1 MKRVLFFI
9 FIITFTSTLPF
20 SMGEA
25 ESIPDWVKNNAE
37 WWANDEIPDSAF
49 IDGLEFLI
57 NNGIINLEKTSTHQP
72 HSELLTWDELVKD
85 AKYAYD
91 GSIELKNILFAEN
104 TEVTTRFNS
113 DLDGFAPIATY
124 DFIRSGIGM
133 YSITSDKNYLDQA
146 RRTAD
151 FVDSYFLTEQNLI
164 FHYDPLTGYHYSLSG
179 HTNQELVYDFSR
191 LALIDTNYVPM
202 VEKLTNEII
211 QTEINFETNLFYTN
225 VDAYGNPRDTDMY
238 ISYDAASGISSLLIA
253 YEATSNEKYLNQ
265 AKNTLLAYW
274 DLRNKDT
281 NLIPSMVNADTK
293 EVKQEFMQ
301 QYGAGIFLKLLL
313 HYYYLTD
320 DPEIMSIMMTYSDS
334 VIEHFWDGKTWD
346 YRVNYDGTILSNSIE
361 ANFGKLDDALFLL
374 YELDP
379 VIFDNV
385 YQFAKSDYDNSLKN
399 DLTLENNL
407 IIHSVKDDGSKDSP
421 QSMMTYAF
429 LINQNIAY
437 RLYHDTG
444 NAIYLEDFHKFYDS
458 LIKNHKRQYGYINGI
473 DAYSLENTELGVL
486 LNQVAPASISNKIN
500 LTFVPSDN
508 VRIIWTIIGNHEL
521 SQPFMTTFHDPG
533 RFNNVEFDYK
543 NRLIDMKTVYGKGTI
558 TFADKIKSVIVDD
571 VEYND
576 FKNFTLNTLDGQ
588 HHYQVFLE

>member
-1 MKRVLFFI
+1 MAE
-9 FIITFTSTLPF
+9 T
-20 SMGEA
+20 
-25 ESIPDWVKNNAE
+25 ESIPEWVKNNAE

-57 NNGIINLEKTSTHQP
+57 NNGIINLEKTSTPQP
-72 HSELLTWDELVKD
+72 HSELLTWDELVED

-91 GSIELKNILFAEN
+91 GSTELKNILFAEN

-113 DLDGFAPIATY
+113 DLDAFAHIATY

-133 YSITSDKNYLDQA
+133 YSITSDNNYLDQA

-151 FVDSYFLTEQNLI
+151 FVDSFFLTEQNLI
-164 FHYDPLTGYHYSLSG
+164 FHYDPMTGHHYSLSG

-191 LALIDTNYVPM
+191 LALIDTNYVQM
-202 VEKLTNEII
+202 VDKLTNEII
-211 QTEINFETNLFYTN
+211 KSEINSETNLFYTN

-238 ISYDAASGISSLLIA
+238 ISYGAASGISSLLIA

-274 DLRNKDT
+274 DLRSKDT
-281 NLIPSMVNADTK
+281 NLLPSMVNADTK
-293 EVKQEFMQ
+293 EIKQEFMQ

-374 YELDP
+374 HELDP

-385 YQFAKSDYDNSLKN
+385 YQFAKSDYNNSLKN
-399 DLTLENNL
+399 DLILENNL

-444 NAIYLEDFHKFYDS
+444 NVMYLQDFHKFYDS
-458 LIKNHKRQYGYINGI
+458 LIKNHKRQYGYITGI
-473 DAYSLENTELGVL
+473 NAYSLENTELGVL

-521 SQPFMTTFHDPG
+521 SQPFITTFHDPG

-558 TFADKIKSVIVDD
+558 IFADKIKSVIVDG

-576 FKNFTLNTLDGQ
+576 FKNFTLNTLDGK